1 MANGGLGEAVA
12 RVLASNI
19 PCPQEFIAVNDSFG
33 ESGKPMDLMEKYGL
47 GATHIRAAALKVIQR
62 KG

>member
-12 RVLASNI
+12 RVLVSNT
-19 PCPQEFIAVNDSFG
+19 PYPQEFIAVNDSFG

-47 GATHIRAAALKVIQR
+47 GAPHIHAAARKAIQR
-62 KG
+62 KA